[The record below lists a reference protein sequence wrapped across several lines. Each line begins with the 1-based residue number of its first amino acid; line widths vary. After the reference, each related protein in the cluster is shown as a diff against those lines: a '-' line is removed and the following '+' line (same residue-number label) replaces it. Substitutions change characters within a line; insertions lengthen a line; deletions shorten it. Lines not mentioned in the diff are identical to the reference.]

1 MNKRIKD
8 ALISE
13 VDVDGI
19 HGEWIDIE
27 GTHEIHYDDTVNFHK
42 KGTGI
47 WGESE
52 LHEYENMVH
61 AFPILA
67 PMFHEATKALMDICS
82 FINDKLS

>member
-1 MNKRIKD
+1 MNKRIND

-13 VDVDGI
+13 VGVDGI

-27 GTHEIHYDDTVNFHK
+27 GTHEIHYDDTVNFHTK
-42 KGTGI
+42 VQEYG
-47 WGESE
+47 GESE
-52 LHEYENMVH
+52 LYKYENMVH

-67 PMFHEATKALMDICS
+67 PMFPEATEALTDICS